1 MQLAATIA
9 MRGTQRIA
17 FRFTFAMAAYNLI
30 RMPRLL
36 AEAWGQRATLR
47 PDRSQPRKPVAQ
59 HRPRDTVPSKTQVQ
73 QPARAVRRYSA
84 QPSRISKDKSEFGI
98 GGCEPPDLG
107 LPYRAGPRC
116 GFRTTAQMVWE
127 FPQIT

>member
-73 QPARAVRRYSA
+73 QLLE
-84 QPSRISKDKSEFGI
+84 Q
-98 GGCEPPDLG
+98 LG
-107 LPYRAGPRC
+107 ATVLSPLGFPR
-116 GFRTTAQMVWE
+116 TNLSSV
-127 FPQIT
+127 